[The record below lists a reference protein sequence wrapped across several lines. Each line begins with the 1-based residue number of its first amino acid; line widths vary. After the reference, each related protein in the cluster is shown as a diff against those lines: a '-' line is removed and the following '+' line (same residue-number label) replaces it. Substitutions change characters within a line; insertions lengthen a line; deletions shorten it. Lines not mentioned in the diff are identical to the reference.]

1 MPPTFLRRP
10 SSGTGR
16 PPRPTLTSAFASAF
30 LTLSCAGL
38 IATQAPTPA
47 RAAAPDFIAF
57 ESGHVRPLALS
68 ADGTKLF
75 AVNTPNNTLEVF
87 NVTPAGL
94 QLAARVPVLEAAGLL
109 LVAAGCC
116 TPRAGKG
123 ITTISCQT
131 RAKHGCEAKTTPS
144 ST

>member
-94 QLAARVPVLEAAGLL
+94 QLAARVPVGSGEWASSTASTST
-109 LVAAGCC
+109 AC
-116 TPRAGKG
+116 
-123 ITTISCQT
+123 
-131 RAKHGCEAKTTPS
+131 PS
-144 ST
+144 SPSATSLTEPMVTPPLWTGLP